1 MLRKLLAALV
11 VAVFMSGFA
20 VQSASADSRITT
32 VVDRPVVLMGTGATF
47 SHYSSVGEA
56 SIYDWS
62 QFKYELIALDNI
74 AYKAA
79 IDVVQPNSAD
89 CRGTV
94 APYGTASKIC
104 TTETSR
110 VRSVFNVAASGG
122 FLKIKAYAA
131 KSLNFTVRAWLDRN
145 GDDARDPYEPSSGLV
160 KLQILD
166 PVAAKAFVDFSLE
179 PPHVGDQTITSWVST
194 ASGTSILSLIDA
206 NLLSVEFLQC
216 TSDVCTTITTTGQ
229 YASHPQLQQFEFKG
243 TVNKIE
249 RGKYR
254 ARLFYKKSP
263 TESIQ
268 FGEASYDYTG
278 NTPIAMTTSIT
289 AGLGL
294 AYMPGVSLPFAE
306 PRQRTYYASADL
318 NKFTYSAKIYDSN
331 NNPMAGQE
339 VFLYLDT
346 KDIADPTQVYV
357 DGVKVTN
364 VSRDQIILRR
374 VTLKDGSVTANID
387 VRSHNPGDRIEIDA
401 QVSGLRSYEYSQK
414 ASEEVIIWPIDLTR
428 SLSVS
433 TTATADSGNL
443 LNVSALIGAAPGENL
458 AGEKVLFS
466 ARGPLI
472 MGTAVST
479 LYYAGVVSTTIGLSN
494 FAVGSG
500 TELVTAQV
508 LSGTGFV
515 EGYIRVDWNAVGAK
529 LTAKVITAAEA
540 VRLLRGTSLSVQ
552 SDDDDLLQSDMPS
565 RVWPGPRTLV
575 LR

>member
-1 MLRKLLAALV
+1 MLRKFLAALV
-11 VAVFMSGFA
+11 VGLFMSGFA
-20 VQSASADSRITT
+20 VQSASADTRLT
-32 VVDRPVVLMGTGATF
+32 VTIDRPVVLMGTAATF

-56 SIYDWS
+56 SAYDWS
-62 QFKYELIALDNI
+62 LFKYELTALDNI
-74 AYKAA
+74 PYKAT

-94 APYGTASKIC
+94 APFGTASKIC
-104 TTETSR
+104 STETSR
-110 VRSVFNVAASGG
+110 VRSVFSVAASGG
-122 FLKIKAYAA
+122 YLKIKAYAE

-145 GDDARDPYEPSSGLV
+145 GDDARDPYEPSSNLT

-166 PVAAKAFVDFSLE
+166 PAAAKPFVDFSME

-194 ASGTSILSLIDA
+194 ASGTSVLSLIDA

-216 TSDVCTTITTTGQ
+216 TSDVCTTITTGGG
-229 YASHPQLQQFEFKG
+229 YASHPQLQQFEFRG

-254 ARLFYKKSP
+254 ARLFYKKSA

-278 NTPIAMTTSIT
+278 NTPIAMTTSVT
-289 AGLGL
+289 AGMGL

-331 NNPMAGQE
+331 NKPMAGQE

-357 DGVKVTN
+357 DGVKITN

-374 VTLKDGSVTANID
+374 VTLKDGSVTAAID

-433 TTATADSGNL
+433 TSATAENGTP
-443 LNVSALIGAAPGENL
+443 LNVSALIGAAPGEQVS
-458 AGEKVLFS
+458 GEKVLFS
-466 ARGPLI
+466 ARGPLV

-479 LYYAGVVSTTIGLSN
+479 LYYAGVVNTTIGLSN

-529 LTAKVITAAEA
+529 LTAKVITSAEA

-552 SDDDDLLQSDMPS
+552 SDDDDLLQSDLPS
-565 RVWPGPRTLV
+565 RVWPKGRATI